1 MGTAVVAE
9 ELPDADELE
18 ELYRLDASE
27 PEPEGED
34 EDEDDGD
41 GDGDGD
47 DEDDDGEDDDDGPFK
62 PGEMPHE

>member
-27 PEPEGED
+27 PEPEN
-34 EDEDDGD
+34 EDDGQD
-41 GDGDGD
+41 DDDGD
-47 DEDDDGEDDDDGPFK
+47 DDSEDDDGEFK

>member
-27 PEPEGED
+27 PEPESED
-34 EDEDDGD
+34 EDD

-47 DEDDDGEDDDDGPFK
+47 DEDDDGEDDDDGEFK

>member
-27 PEPEGED
+27 PEPED
-34 EDEDDGD
+34 EDD

-47 DEDDDGEDDDDGPFK
+47 DEDDDGEDDDGEFK

>member
-9 ELPDADELE
+9 ELPDADELD

-27 PEPEGED
+27 PEPED
-34 EDEDDGD
+34 
-41 GDGDGD
+41 D
-47 DEDDDGEDDDDGPFK
+47 DEDDDGEDDGDGEDDDDGEFK

>member
-9 ELPDADELE
+9 DLPDADELE

-27 PEPEGED
+27 PEPENED
-34 EDEDDGD
+34 GGQGDDGD
-41 GDGDGD
+41 D
-47 DEDDDGEDDDDGPFK
+47 DSEDDDDDGEFK

>member
-27 PEPEGED
+27 PEPEDED
-34 EDEDDGD
+34 EDDDDGD
-41 GDGDGD
+41 GDGED
-47 DEDDDGEDDDDGPFK
+47 DEDGEDDDDGEFK
-62 PGEMPHE
+62 PGEMPHP

>member
-27 PEPEGED
+27 PEPEPDGED
-34 EDEDDGD
+34 EDEDEDG
-41 GDGDGD
+41 
-47 DEDDDGEDDDDGPFK
+47 GEFK
-62 PGEMPHE
+62 PGEMPHP

>member
-9 ELPDADELE
+9 ELPDADELD

-27 PEPEGED
+27 PEPEP
-34 EDEDDGD
+34 EDDDNDDD
-41 GDGDGD
+41 GENDS
-47 DEDDDGEDDDDGPFK
+47 DGEDDDDGEFK

>member
-27 PEPEGED
+27 PAPENEDDD
-34 EDEDDGD
+34 EDTSDDG
-41 GDGDGD
+41 
-47 DEDDDGEDDDDGPFK
+47 EDDDGEDEDNGGFK
-62 PGEMPHE
+62 PGEMPHP